1 MNFRWGITEILWR
14 CWVRFRVGKKESGK
28 TAENTVNYD
37 LLLDFYISCQEE
49 LTRYGSR
56 FDSTEETGEDLFAEC
71 HEKISRKYAVHSRVD
86 YLKLMKVS
94 MRNQFND
101 HFRRNIWLKENP
113 RPELISPKPLLDLE
127 ETVCRREEFEFL
139 RLAMDRMSEK
149 DQEILREELKLK
161 GTESW
166 IKYQA
171 LKRLERK
178 VIEVMA
184 ERQAIN
190 QKKEGSK

>member
-1 MNFRWGITEILWR
+1 M
-14 CWVRFRVGKKESGK
+14 KETKDK
-28 TAENTVNYD
+28 TVETKVNYD
-37 LLLDFYISCQEE
+37 LLLTYYISCQEE

-56 FDSTEETGEDLFAEC
+56 FDSTEETAEDLFVEC
-71 HEKISRKYAVHSRVD
+71 HEKIARKYAVHSRVD
-86 YLKLMKVS
+86 YLKLMKTS

-101 HFRRNIWLKENP
+101 HFRRNIWLAENP

-149 DQEILREELKLK
+149 DQEILREELKPPK
-161 GTESW
+161 NEGW

-171 LKRLERK
+171 LKRLEKK

-184 ERQAIN
+184 ERQAN
-190 QKKEGSK
+190 NLKKEGIDEYNRV

>member
-1 MNFRWGITEILWR
+1 MP
-14 CWVRFRVGKKESGK
+14 VGDRDS
-28 TAENTVNYD
+28 D
-37 LLLDFYISCQEE
+37 FLLDFYISCQEE

-56 FDSTEETGEDLFAEC
+56 FDATIETSEDLFVEC
-71 HEKISRKYAVHSRVD
+71 HEKIARKYAVHSRVD
-86 YLKLMKVS
+86 YLKLMKTS

-139 RLAMDRMSEK
+139 RLALERMSEK
-149 DQEILREELKLK
+149 DQEILREEIKAPK
-161 GTESW
+161 NESW

-178 VIEVMA
+178 VIEVIA
-184 ERQAIN
+184 ERQAKN
-190 QKKEGSK
+190 ENKEKQEKGSDQ

>member
-1 MNFRWGITEILWR
+1 M
-14 CWVRFRVGKKESGK
+14 KETKDK
-28 TAENTVNYD
+28 TVETTDKTVFASVNYD
-37 LLLDFYISCQEE
+37 LLLTFYISCQEE
-49 LTRYGSR
+49 LTRYGTR
-56 FDSTEETGEDLFAEC
+56 FDSTEETAEDLFAEC
-71 HEKISRKYAVHSRVD
+71 HEKIRQKYAVHSRVD
-86 YLKLMKVS
+86 YLKLMKTS

-139 RLAMDRMSEK
+139 RLALSRMSEK
-149 DQEILREELKLK
+149 DQEILREELKAPK
-161 GTESW
+161 NEGW
-166 IKYQA
+166 MKYQA

-184 ERQAIN
+184 ERQAKN
-190 QKKEGSK
+190 QKKEGKEGTHEYRRIL

>member
-1 MNFRWGITEILWR
+1 MFFRFISVINQ
-14 CWVRFRVGKKESGK
+14 FR
-28 TAENTVNYD
+28 Y
-37 LLLDFYISCQEE
+37 
-49 LTRYGSR
+49 
-56 FDSTEETGEDLFAEC
+56 LFVEC
-71 HEKISRKYAVHSRVD
+71 HEKIARKYAVHSRVE
-86 YLKLMKVS
+86 YLKLMKTS

-101 HFRRNIWLKENP
+101 HFRRRVWLAENP

-139 RLAMDRMSEK
+139 RLALERMSEK

-161 GTESW
+161 GSEGW
-166 IKYQA
+166 MKYQA

-184 ERQAIN
+184 ERQAKN
-190 QKKEGSK
+190 QKKEVEE

>member
-1 MNFRWGITEILWR
+1 MKATKDRT
-14 CWVRFRVGKKESGK
+14 VK
-28 TAENTVNYD
+28 TKDNYD
-37 LLLDFYISCQEE
+37 LLLSYYISCQEE

-56 FDSTEETGEDLFAEC
+56 FDSTEETAEDLFVEC
-71 HEKISRKYAVHSRVD
+71 HDKIRQKYAITSRVD
-86 YLKLMKVS
+86 YLKLMKTS

-149 DQEILREELKLK
+149 DQEILREEIKAPK
-161 GTESW
+161 IKSW
-166 IKYQA
+166 VKYQA

-178 VIEVMA
+178 VIEVIA

-190 QKKEGSK
+190 QKKEGKEENT

>member
-1 MNFRWGITEILWR
+1 M
-14 CWVRFRVGKKESGK
+14 KKTK
-28 TAENTVNYD
+28 VDYD
-37 LLLDFYISCQEE
+37 LLLTYYISCQEE

-56 FDSTEETGEDLFAEC
+56 FDSTEETAEDLFVEC
-71 HEKISRKYAVHSRVD
+71 HEKISRKYAIKSRVD
-86 YLKLMKVS
+86 YLKLMKTS

-101 HFRRNIWLKENP
+101 HFRRKVWLKENP

-139 RLAMDRMSEK
+139 RLALERMSEK
-149 DQEILREELKLK
+149 DQEILREELKVPK
-161 GTESW
+161 IKSW
-166 IKYQA
+166 VKYQA

-178 VIEVMA
+178 VIEVIA

-190 QKKEGSK
+190 QNKEGNQ

>member
-1 MNFRWGITEILWR
+1 M
-14 CWVRFRVGKKESGK
+14 KKTKDK
-28 TAENTVNYD
+28 TVETTDNYD
-37 LLLDFYISCQEE
+37 LLLSYYISCQEE

-56 FDSTEETGEDLFAEC
+56 FDSTEETAEDLFVEC
-71 HEKISRKYAVHSRVD
+71 HDKIRQKYAITSRVD
-86 YLKLMKVS
+86 YLKLMKTS

-149 DQEILREELKLK
+149 DQEILREEIKPK
-161 GTESW
+161 GTEGW

-178 VIEVMA
+178 VIEVIA
-184 ERQAIN
+184 ERQAKN
-190 QKKEGSK
+190 ENKEKQEKGSDQ